1 MNAAE
6 PAAAVEEDA
15 RSRLKRAARRLFA
28 ERGFRN
34 VTVREIAAEAG
45 QKNHGAV
52 GYYFSSKEALAR
64 EILIDGAIVIETHRN
79 AILDGLEASGVAPTV
94 RDLVAAI
101 VVPSAELTCDDTGQT
116 QFFNRFLSDIGA
128 NHPAMILEA
137 LGDRW
142 NVGYQRCLTGLRPL
156 MPGLALAEKNRR
168 FVFLGAY
175 VSAML
180 ALREGMLADTSR
192 GHPIWQ
198 APSTLDDIIET
209 AAAILLAPKPPS
221 RG

>member
-1 MNAAE
+1 MNAPE
-6 PAAAVEEDA
+6 PEAAVEQDA
-15 RSRLKRAARRLFA
+15 RARLKRAARRLFA

-34 VTVREIAAEAG
+34 VTVREIAAAAG

-64 EILIDGAIVIETHRN
+64 EILVDGAIVIETHRN
-79 AILDGLEASGVAPTV
+79 ALLDDLEASAADLTV
-94 RDLVAAI
+94 RELVAAI
-101 VVPSAELTCDDTGQT
+101 VVPSALMVSDDPGQA
-116 QFFNRFLSDIGA
+116 QDFNRFLSDIGA

-137 LGDRW
+137 LADRW
-142 NVGYQRCLTGLRPL
+142 NAGYQRCLTRLRPL
-156 MPGLALAEKNRR
+156 MPGLTLAEKNRR

-198 APSTLDDIIET
+198 SPSTLDDIIGT
-209 AAAILLAPKPPS
+209 AAAILLAPKPAAT
-221 RG
+221 G

>member
-1 MNAAE
+1 MNAPE
-6 PAAAVEEDA
+6 PEAAVEQDA
-15 RSRLKRAARRLFA
+15 RARLKRAARRLFA

-34 VTVREIAAEAG
+34 VTVREIAAGAG

-79 AILDGLEASGVAPTV
+79 ALLDDLEASGAALTV

-101 VVPSAELTCDDTGQT
+101 VVPSALMVSDDPGQA
-116 QFFNRFLSDIGA
+116 QDFNRFLSDIGA
-128 NHPAMILEA
+128 NHPAMILDA
-137 LGDRW
+137 LADRW
-142 NVGYQRCLTGLRPL
+142 NVGYQRCLTRLRPL
-156 MPGLALAEKNRR
+156 MPGLTLAEKNRR

-198 APSTLDDIIET
+198 SQSTLDDIIGT
-209 AAAILLAPKPPS
+209 AAAILLAPKPAAT
-221 RG
+221 G